1 MNTNYNVTSQ
11 NFGMALHM
19 NEHRIARV
27 LGRNVGYSAN
37 EARPALEKLSTDC
50 DIFVYPVVE
59 YIKWTDG
66 CRIECAVA
74 DKSKNA
80 FQAFFK
86 LRTINHT
93 YVYGMRP
100 GYSIKD
106 ELIKSVKAAKQYH
119 FKNK

>member
-1 MNTNYNVTSQ
+1 MNTNYNVTSP

-19 NEHRIARV
+19 NERRIERALGGNAGYNAR
-27 LGRNVGYSAN
+27 A
-37 EARPALEKLSTDC
+37 ARAELEKLATDC
-50 DIFVYPVVE
+50 DIFVYPVNE
-59 YIKWTDG
+59 YIKWTNA

-74 DKSKNA
+74 DKAKNA

-86 LRTINHT
+86 PRTILHT

-106 ELIKSVKAAKQYH
+106 ELIKSVEAAKQYH